1 MLHSRAIMRAQGFH
15 FIPEE
20 DGKSAQWMVLQPHE
34 EMQEGKAGD
43 KDGMGSHCV
52 RHWSWS
58 VMNRTITQS
67 CSEAT
72 PPCYHLE
79 VSPLS
84 PRSHTW
90 ELDSRPQILPVR
102 APPKLR
108 DCLMKDW
115 KAGRDISP
123 WCKPEKE
130 RGKKVWVK
138 AMQTEECPTRSESP
152 QDSRL
157 SGKFQLSLGNWCAFI
172 PASPR
177 HLWPLSP
184 MIVSLVSKAPIV
196 TGGLWGRISLHP
208 LWGGFTW
215 QPWHVRRIAGDL
227 YAYRSLRSNAPEHE
241 LINRAR

>member
-15 FIPEE
+15 LIPEE

-43 KDGMGSHCV
+43 KDRMRSHCV

-108 DCLMKDW
+108 DVLW
-115 KAGRDISP
+115 RT
-123 WCKPEKE
+123 E
-130 RGKKVWVK
+130 R
-138 AMQTEECPTRSESP
+138 
-152 QDSRL
+152 
-157 SGKFQLSLGNWCAFI
+157 LGET
-172 PASPR
+172 SV
-177 HLWPLSP
+177 HD
-184 MIVSLVSKAPIV
+184 VSLRRKEGRKFGWKPCRLRNVLQGLRVLKTVGYQASSNSLLG
-196 TGGLWGRISLHP
+196 TGVPLFLLPQGTCDLWAQCLRPWSAKHPSSLEACEAESHCIP
-208 LWGGFTW
+208 YE
-215 QPWHVRRIAGDL
+215 GD
-227 YAYRSLRSNAPEHE
+227 SHGSHDM
-241 LINRAR
+241 